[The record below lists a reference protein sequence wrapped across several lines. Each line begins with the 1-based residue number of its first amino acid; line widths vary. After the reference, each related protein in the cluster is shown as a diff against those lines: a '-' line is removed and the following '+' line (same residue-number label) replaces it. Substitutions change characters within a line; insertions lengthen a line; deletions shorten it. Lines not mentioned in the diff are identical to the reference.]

1 MSAGSKAGLIF
12 LMPQAIVAIGAVILA
27 LVPAVVTSQGPSGLL
42 LCCATPIASLLLAV
56 AAGYFATQWHDHSD
70 NVTNQGLTAG
80 LISGCGALA
89 GALLFWIA
97 CGIFVAYFANDS
109 LMQAAIEQ
117 AQKIQ
122 PGTPVDAAM
131 WQAVTG
137 MLIFVMTII
146 GLITGTIALGFSLL
160 GGVIGA
166 NVAQSM
172 RSR

>member
-12 LMPQAIVAIGAVILA
+12 FAPQAIVAIGAVIMA
-27 LVPAVVTSQGPSGLL
+27 LIPATITNQGPSGLL

-56 AAGYFATQWHDHSD
+56 AAGYFATLLHDHSD

-89 GALLFWIA
+89 GSLLFWVA
-97 CGIFVAYFANDS
+97 CGVFVAYFANAS
-109 LMQAAIEQ
+109 LMQEALDQ
-117 AQKIQ
+117 AKRIQ
-122 PGTPVDAAM
+122 PGMTVDNNM
-131 WQAVTG
+131 WQAITS